1 MSRRLLEISSID
13 DPLRPKLETFFNSS
27 GIYFTAEGT
36 QGEAGGRVLL
46 GTWNWEG
53 SQESKLEGGE
63 QGHSGERRRND
74 R

>member
-36 QGEAGGRVLL
+36 QGEGRWQGVAGYMELGRIT
-46 GTWNWEG
+46 G
-53 SQESKLEGGE
+53 K
-63 QGHSGERRRND
+63 
-74 R
+74 